1 MVLLPHLFYR
11 QLVIGWVWSPDRDQ
25 VCFALLLLGHCLS
38 VLLCIVIPTLNWL
51 QQEYKT
57 SKKYPAFLTSHKSP
71 ILHHANLIPKC
82 ESGA

>member
-1 MVLLPHLFYR
+1 MVFLPHLFYR
-11 QLVIGWVWSPDRDQ
+11 QLVIGWVFSPERNQ
-25 VCFALLLLGHCLS
+25 IHFAQLLLGSCLS
-38 VLLCIVIPTLNWL
+38 VLLCMVFPTLNWL

-71 ILHHANLIPKC
+71 ILHHPNLIPKR